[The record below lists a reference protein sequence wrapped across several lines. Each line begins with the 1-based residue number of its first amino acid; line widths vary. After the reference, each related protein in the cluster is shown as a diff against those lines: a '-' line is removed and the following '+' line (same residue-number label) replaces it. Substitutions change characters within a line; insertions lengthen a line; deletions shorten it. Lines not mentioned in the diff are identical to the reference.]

1 LGAAPQDFIFVNTAS
16 LSAERFHY
24 MDNLRA
30 LAMLTGVL
38 FHAGLAYS
46 TVLHNYWPTADASYS
61 KWVDGFV
68 WFSHL
73 FRMPLF
79 FLVAGFFAAL
89 MVQKRGIGKMLRNRF
104 ARVLLPFV
112 LFWPI
117 LYFALRWLTLYA
129 ASHVDR
135 PSPLLIFVKRWMLE
149 ANAPVAP
156 PSMMHLWFLM
166 YLMCFC
172 VLVWVVDALEMQWP
186 KWPTWLKQL
195 AAATTRS
202 TTVLAI
208 LVVVA
213 PLLLVPALASVAAPI
228 PAPESFFPQW
238 WALFIF
244 GFYFTLGYQLF
255 KHQSL
260 IDTLKPIALW
270 LLVGAVLAYAVFL
283 WAFNSSAVMPAKL
296 PVRLL
301 QAIMEAYAGLW
312 MTLWCLSIGKQWL
325 NRSNQ
330 ALRYV
335 ADASYWVYLVHLP
348 ILFAI
353 QYYLLDIEAQWPIKF
368 VISVIATL
376 AIAFA
381 SYQLIVRK
389 TFIGRLLNGTSRKTN

>member
-1 LGAAPQDFIFVNTAS
+1 MNTAT
-16 LSAERFHY
+16 LSAGRFHY

-68 WFSHL
+68 WFTHL

-79 FLVAGFFAAL
+79 FVVAGFFVAL

-104 ARVLLPFV
+104 ARVLLPFI

-117 LYFALRWLTLYA
+117 LYFALRGLTLYA
-129 ASHVDR
+129 ASHVDK
-135 PSPLLIFVKRWMLE
+135 PSPLLIVVKKWMLE
-149 ANAPVAP
+149 ANAPTAP

-186 KWPTWLKQL
+186 KWPKWLID
-195 AAATTRS
+195 AAVTMRS
-202 TTVLAI
+202 TTWLTI
-208 LVVVA
+208 LVAVA
-213 PLLLVPALASVAAPI
+213 PLLLVPAMASVAAPM

-238 WALFIF
+238 WALLIF
-244 GFYFTLGYQLF
+244 GFYFALGYQFF
-255 KHQSL
+255 KYQAL
-260 IDTLKPIALW
+260 IDALRPIALW

-283 WAFNSSAVMPAKL
+283 WTFKSSAKL
-296 PVRLL
+296 HLL
-301 QAIMEAYAGLW
+301 QASMEAYASLW

-325 NRSNQ
+325 NRSNR

-335 ADASYWVYLVHLP
+335 ADASYWIYLTHLP

-353 QYYLLDIEAQWPIKF
+353 QYYLLDIEAQWPTKF
-368 VISVIATL
+368 LISVIATL

-381 SYQLIVRK
+381 SYQLMVRN
-389 TFIGRLLNGTSRKTN
+389 TVIGRLLNGTSRKTNEA

>member
-1 LGAAPQDFIFVNTAS
+1 LGAAPQDLVFVNTAA
-16 LSAERFHY
+16 LSAARFHY

-68 WFSHL
+68 WFTHL

-79 FLVAGFFAAL
+79 FLVAGFFVAL
-89 MVQKRGIGKMLRNRF
+89 MVQNRGIGKMLRNRF
-104 ARVLLPFV
+104 ARVLLPFI
-112 LFWPI
+112 LFWPL

-129 ASHVDR
+129 ASHVDK
-135 PSPLLIFVKRWMLE
+135 PSPLLAFIKRWVLE
-149 ANAPVAP
+149 ANAPAAP

-186 KWPTWLKQL
+186 TWLKQ
-195 AAATTRS
+195 AVATTRS
-202 TTVLAI
+202 TTMLTI
-208 LVVVA
+208 LVAIA
-213 PLLLVPALASVAAPI
+213 PLLLVPAMASVAAPI

-238 WALFIF
+238 WALLIF

-260 IDTLKPIALW
+260 IDTLKPIAVW

-283 WAFNSSAVMPAKL
+283 WAFKSPALMSAKL
-296 PVRLL
+296 PLRLL

-312 MTLWCLSIGKQWL
+312 MTLWCLSVGKQWL
-325 NRSNQ
+325 NRSSQ

-335 ADASYWVYLVHLP
+335 ADASYWVYLMHLP

-353 QYYLLDIEAQWPIKF
+353 QYYLLDVEAQWPTKF
-368 VISVIATL
+368 VISAIATL

-389 TFIGRLLNGTSRKTN
+389 SFIGRLLNGTSSKTRQT

>member
-1 LGAAPQDFIFVNTAS
+1 
-16 LSAERFHY
+16 
-24 MDNLRA
+24 

-68 WFSHL
+68 WFTHL

-79 FLVAGFFAAL
+79 FLVAGFFVAL
-89 MVQKRGIGKMLRNRF
+89 MVQKRGIGNMLRNRF
-104 ARVLLPFV
+104 ARVLLPFM

-129 ASHVDR
+129 ASHVDK
-135 PSPLLIFVKRWMLE
+135 PSPLLAFIKRWMLE
-149 ANAPVAP
+149 ANAPAAP

-186 KWPTWLKQL
+186 KWLKQQ

-202 TTVLAI
+202 TTMLTI
-208 LVVVA
+208 LVAIA
-213 PLLLVPALASVAAPI
+213 PLLLVPAMASVAAPI

-238 WALFIF
+238 WALLIF
-244 GFYFTLGYQLF
+244 GFYFTLGFQLF

-260 IDTLKPIALW
+260 IDTLKPIAVW

-283 WAFNSSAVMPAKL
+283 WAFKSPALMSAKL
-296 PVRLL
+296 PLRLL

-312 MTLWCLSIGKQWL
+312 MTLWCLSVGKQWL
-325 NRSNQ
+325 NRSSQ

-353 QYYLLDIEAQWPIKF
+353 QYYLLDVEAQWPTKF

-389 TFIGRLLNGTSRKTN
+389 SFIGRLLNGTSSKTRQT